1 MVDSGLLGLTSM
13 AVNHPSYPLII
24 PKHRFPHLLP
34 SSFIL
39 CLGRDARSG
48 TQPLLRDQNHLG
60 FSCVRLFRGTLAPS
74 PALSDATRLGG
85 VLPGW
90 GWPGGP
96 LGVNLSMP
104 TLWLHSRP
112 SQDASS
118 LAGWQRLL
126 QWDGTDCEPASLK
139 EQWFYREPRPHL
151 QVTPSAQH
159 LLLFLRRLS
168 QLSSPETSGRA
179 PEPAGEASL
188 PDLECQDTRE
198 GASKQP
204 GA

>member
-1 MVDSGLLGLTSM
+1 M
-13 AVNHPSYPLII
+13 AANHPSHPLII
-24 PKHRFPHLLP
+24 PKHRLPHILP
-34 SSFIL
+34 SSFSL
-39 CLGRDARSG
+39 CLGRDPRSR
-48 TQPLLRDQNHLG
+48 TQPLPRDQNHLG
-60 FSCVRLFRGTLAPS
+60 FSCVKLFRCTLAPS
-74 PALSDATRLGG
+74 PALSDANRLGG
-85 VLPGW
+85 IITWW

-96 LGVNLSMP
+96 LGVSLSMP

-118 LAGWQRLL
+118 LAGWQWLL
-126 QWDGTDCEPASLK
+126 QWDGTDCEPASLE
-139 EQWFYREPRPHL
+139 EQWSYRETGPHL

-159 LLLFLRRLS
+159 LLLFHWRLS

-188 PDLECQDTRE
+188 PDLGCQDTRE
-198 GASKQP
+198 GAGKQP